1 MEFGWDVPNVH
12 HGFGLDSYVRTSREE
27 GVAVGVETFRAVS
40 ARAEEIGFHAIWIA
54 DHVLFP
60 QASEVAHPLGYN
72 ANTGRDD
79 DNQTESHNVR
89 SHDPVFE
96 CLATLSFLSAL
107 TTRVKIGMGV
117 LVIPYRNPVLA
128 AKMLATID
136 VLSGGR
142 IIVTAGVG
150 WLKEAFTA
158 LDADYEH
165 RGKVTDEYIELMK
178 VIWTDPQPRYDGEH
192 YTLEPGLEFHPMPVQ
207 KPHVPIWVGGVSAP
221 ALRRAA
227 THGTGWLG
235 VYQTLEDTAGMHE
248 RLTDHLRRPRPRS
261 RRVHLRAPAAL
272 PGAGRRR
279 RGPAV
284 HRPAAEDRRLDPP
297 LPRPRGRAP
306 PARAATRPDHGGP
319 GGAGGPVRGRGQ
331 AARRGPL
338 GLTPLSAVENAAG
351 PDAGRAAVRRLASTR
366 LLPTPRSAA
375 ARTARGRLW

>member
-1 MEFGWDVPNVH
+1 MALVEFGWDVPNVH
-12 HGFGLDSYVRTSREE
+12 HGFGLDSYVKQGDDQ

-40 ARAEEIGFHAIWIA
+40 VRAEEIGFHAIWIA
-54 DHVLFP
+54 DHVVFP
-60 QASEVAHPLGYN
+60 QASEVAHPFGYN
-72 ANTGRDD
+72 SNTGRAD

-107 TTRVKIGMGV
+107 TSRVKIGMGV

-158 LDADYEH
+158 LGADYEH
-165 RGKVTDEYIELMK
+165 RGRVTDEYIELMK
-178 VIWTDPQPRYDGEH
+178 IIWTDPQPRYDGHH

-235 VYQTLEDTAGMHE
+235 VYQTLEDTVGLHDLLTANLLGRDRDPADFTFAH
-248 RLTDHLRRPRPRS
+248 RLRCQVVDDDGGDQPCIGRPQKIADSIRRYHDVGVEHL
-261 RRVHLRAPAAL
+261 LLAPPPGPTTAAL
-272 PGAGRRR
+272 VEQADRFEEQVKPL
-279 RGPAV
+279 V
-284 HRPAAEDRRLDPP
+284 ED
-297 LPRPRGRAP
+297 
-306 PARAATRPDHGGP
+306 
-319 GGAGGPVRGRGQ
+319 
-331 AARRGPL
+331 
-338 GLTPLSAVENAAG
+338 
-351 PDAGRAAVRRLASTR
+351 
-366 LLPTPRSAA
+366 
-375 ARTARGRLW
+375 LWD